1 MERMV
6 LVQDVY
12 IECVQ
17 CIVELVIS
25 VRHRRNSVHFRLI
38 SSGNLLQNMFK
49 GWVACV
55 WALLL
60 FNMTNRKR
68 NYVVNMDRSNLNR
81 WNRCR

>member
-25 VRHRRNSVHFRLI
+25 VRHRRNSVPLQTYFFRKL
-38 SSGNLLQNMFK
+38 
-49 GWVACV
+49 VA
-55 WALLL
+55 
-60 FNMTNRKR
+60 
-68 NYVVNMDRSNLNR
+68 
-81 WNRCR
+81 